1 MPILHPATGRLSAA
15 IEASELIS
23 GVVKADVKIVRTV
36 NKIKLPVGC
45 YIHQGVQYGS
55 WYELFPEAW
64 TTQVH
69 LLLFSSSYADLCA
82 LIKRVFTYDSS
93 NCPPQL
99 TQYGINCECPVTLN
113 KNDMDIDLAVN
124 IPQAPEYG
132 ANKTSAKRFF

>member
-1 MPILHPATGRLSAA
+1 MPILHPAPGRLSVAM
-15 IEASELIS
+15 EASERIS

-55 WYELFPEAW
+55 WYELFPRGW
-64 TTQVH
+64 TID
-69 LLLFSSSYADLCA
+69 LLFLSFSSSYADLCA

-93 NCPPQL
+93 NCPEQL
-99 TQYGINCECPVTLN
+99 TQYGINCECPVSLN
-113 KNDMDIDLAVN
+113 KNNLDVDLDVN

-132 ANKTSAKRFF
+132 TNETSAKRFF